1 MGSARVI
8 TLAAVLLWGLF
19 MPIAMA
25 TGLCAMMGASC
36 EGPCGASLTPSA
48 PTTPAATGLVT
59 RTFVASPAT
68 SPTFELAVPEPPPRR
83 LLLPA

>member
-1 MGSARVI
+1 MGHARVI
-8 TLAAVLLWGLF
+8 TLPLVLLLVVF

-36 EGPCGASLTPSA
+36 EGPCGASLTTSA
-48 PTTPAATGLVT
+48 PTAPTATGIVT
-59 RTFVASPAT
+59 RTFVASSPAA
-68 SPTFELAVPEPPPRR
+68 PTFEQAVPEPPPRP